1 MDLSKLLKSVKK
13 NIHKTKLGKA
23 SNLINSFK
31 SKLMI

>member
-13 NIHKTKLGKA
+13 HSQTKLGKA
-23 SNLINSFK
+23 SNLIISFK

>member
-13 NIHKTKLGKA
+13 KHSQTKLGKA